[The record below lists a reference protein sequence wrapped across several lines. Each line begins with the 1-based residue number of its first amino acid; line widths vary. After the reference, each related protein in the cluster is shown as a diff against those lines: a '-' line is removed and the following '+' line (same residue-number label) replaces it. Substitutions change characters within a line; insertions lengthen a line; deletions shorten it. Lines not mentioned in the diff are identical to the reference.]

1 MSKISVR
8 QAHALPREDVRDR
21 LSSFSQM
28 LGKYGVKMVWSG
40 DKATVKGMGV
50 SGGVAVS
57 EGDVQVDLKLGMLA
71 KAAGVDASRLQGSIA
86 RRLAE
91 ALEG

>member
-8 QAHALPREDVRDR
+8 QSHGLAPSDVRER
-21 LSSFSQM
+21 LSGFAEM
-28 LGKYGVKMVWSG
+28 LSKYGVKMKWSG
-40 DKATVKGMGV
+40 DKATVKGLGV

-57 EGDVQVDLKLGMLA
+57 DANVQVDLKLGMLA
-71 KAAGVDASRLQGSIA
+71 KAAGVDAGRLEGSIA

-91 ALEG
+91 ALEV